1 MRAVVCRVE
10 RAAVM
15 VDGRAVGAIRH
26 GLLVY
31 LGVVT
36 GDTERQ
42 AQWMAG
48 KLPALRVF
56 GDDDGK
62 MNLSVTDVDGGV
74 LLIPNFTLAA
84 RTQKGTRPSYTD
96 AAPPEDAERLFM
108 LAAELC
114 GEQVITETGVFG
126 AHMVIDSVADGP
138 VTVVVD
144 SPKGE

>member
-1 MRAVVCRVE
+1 MRAVVCRVD
-10 RAAVM
+10 RAAVE
-15 VDGRAVGAIRH
+15 VEGQTVGAIGR

-36 GDTERQ
+36 GDTERE
-42 AQWMAG
+42 AKWMAG

-96 AAPPEDAERLFM
+96 AAPPEVAERLF
-108 LAAELC
+108 AQVAELC
-114 GEQVITETGVFG
+114 GEQVATETGVFG
-126 AHMVIDSVADGP
+126 AHMVIDSVANGP